1 MTETVAYIRNSLKDI
16 YPPGEAQALVRLIM
30 ERVCGLSTHQLL
42 LGKGKELSDTEKF
55 KIKEIVEGLRLYKP
69 IQYLLGIADFYGMEF
84 KVTPDVL
91 IPRPE
96 TAELVERIITDYQ
109 GQAPR
114 ILDIGTGSGCIAI
127 SLAKHLPEAEVA
139 AVDISPEALAVAEEN
154 ARMNQVSVSFH
165 ELDILSEGYSSFMQ
179 EKQNFHVRET
189 RFSCTRNKIFTYVKL
204 KSHTEET
211 EASLIGSLNCIVS
224 NPPYIMYREKSDHGS
239 ERSGERASSSLVR
252 SRRRSASL
260 LPGHRPLRTKA
271 FGGRRASLFRDQ
283 RPLRKRDRSDATS
296 RELHRSRI
304 NTRFIRKRPD
314 RKSKNMKEI
323 TEPEMLHRAA
333 AYCSAAERCIQDVQK
348 KIDAAGLPPDASE
361 RIIARLLKERFIDE
375 SRYTRFFVNDKLRFN
390 KWGRVK
396 IGYELY
402 KKNIPSP
409 IREESLAAIDEG
421 EYRSILLDL
430 LKSKKKSTKGKDERD
445 LFNKLL
451 RFAAGR
457 GFESR
462 ITLDCLSQLFKGTDC
477 EDYADDME

>member
-109 GQAPR
+109 GQA
-114 ILDIGTGSGCIAI
+114 
-127 SLAKHLPEAEVA
+127 EAEVA

-224 NPPYIMYREKSDHGS
+224 NPPYIMYREKATMEANVLENEPHLALFVPDDDPLLFY
-239 ERSGERASSSLVR
+239 RATARFGQRHL
-252 SRRRSASL
+252 AEG
-260 LPGHRPLRTKA
+260 GHLYFEINALCGKETVAMLRQENYTEV
-271 FGGRRASLFRDQ
+271 
-283 RPLRKRDRSDATS
+283 
-296 RELHRSRI
+296 EL
-304 NTRFIRKRPD
+304 
-314 RKSKNMKEI
+314 
-323 TEPEMLHRAA
+323 
-333 AYCSAAERCIQDVQK
+333 IQD
-348 KIDAAGLPPDASE
+348 
-361 RIIARLLKERFIDE
+361 
-375 SRYTRFFVNDKLRFN
+375 
-390 KWGRVK
+390 
-396 IGYELY
+396 LY
-402 KKNIPSP
+402 
-409 IREESLAAIDEG
+409 
-421 EYRSILLDL
+421 
-430 LKSKKKSTKGKDERD
+430 GKD
-445 LFNKLL
+445 
-451 RFAAGR
+451 
-457 GFESR
+457 R
-462 ITLDCLSQLFKGTDC
+462 IVK
-477 EDYADDME
+477 AKR

>member
-1 MTETVAYIRNSLKDI
+1 MTETVAYIRNSIKDI

-224 NPPYIMYREKSDHGS
+224 NPPYIC
-239 ERSGERASSSLVR
+239 
-252 SRRRSASL
+252 L
-260 LPGHRPLRTKA
+260 LYTSPSP
-271 FGGRRASLFRDQ
+271 RD
-283 RPLRKRDRSDATS
+283 PKTS
-296 RELHRSRI
+296 RMPS
-304 NTRFIRKRPD
+304 
-314 RKSKNMKEI
+314 
-323 TEPEMLHRAA
+323 
-333 AYCSAAERCIQDVQK
+333 SA
-348 KIDAAGLPPDASE
+348 
-361 RIIARLLKERFIDE
+361 
-375 SRYTRFFVNDKLRFN
+375 
-390 KWGRVK
+390 
-396 IGYELY
+396 
-402 KKNIPSP
+402 
-409 IREESLAAIDEG
+409 
-421 EYRSILLDL
+421 
-430 LKSKKKSTKGKDERD
+430 
-445 LFNKLL
+445 
-451 RFAAGR
+451 
-457 GFESR
+457 
-462 ITLDCLSQLFKGTDC
+462 
-477 EDYADDME
+477 

>member
-1 MTETVAYIRNSLKDI
+1 MTETVAYIRNSIKDI

-189 RFSCTRNKIFTYVKL
+189 

-224 NPPYIMYREKSDHGS
+224 NPPYIMYREKATMEANVLENEPHLALFVPDDDPLLFY
-239 ERSGERASSSLVR
+239 RAIARFGQRHL
-252 SRRRSASL
+252 AEG
-260 LPGHRPLRTKA
+260 GHLYFEINALCGKETVAMLRQENYTEV
-271 FGGRRASLFRDQ
+271 
-283 RPLRKRDRSDATS
+283 
-296 RELHRSRI
+296 EL
-304 NTRFIRKRPD
+304 
-314 RKSKNMKEI
+314 
-323 TEPEMLHRAA
+323 
-333 AYCSAAERCIQDVQK
+333 IQD
-348 KIDAAGLPPDASE
+348 
-361 RIIARLLKERFIDE
+361 
-375 SRYTRFFVNDKLRFN
+375 
-390 KWGRVK
+390 
-396 IGYELY
+396 LY
-402 KKNIPSP
+402 
-409 IREESLAAIDEG
+409 
-421 EYRSILLDL
+421 
-430 LKSKKKSTKGKDERD
+430 GKD
-445 LFNKLL
+445 
-451 RFAAGR
+451 
-457 GFESR
+457 R
-462 ITLDCLSQLFKGTDC
+462 IVK
-477 EDYADDME
+477 AKI